1 LLDAEPILKRVQHK
15 VQHDIFLGF
24 PIFTNSSIID
34 FKNNSLRLELNNMDQ
49 SVEEKFARLKEILL
63 SMERVVVAY
72 SGGVDSTLL
81 LRVAKESLGEEHV
94 VAVTARSPL
103 YPERELA
110 GAKRIAQEMG
120 VRHIL
125 IESNELEIEG
135 FSKNPSNRCYFC
147 KKELFEEMQNLA
159 RKEAI
164 SFVVE
169 GSTLDDEK
177 DHRPGRRA
185 IQELGIRS
193 PLQEARFTKKDVR
206 ELSRA
211 MGLPTWDKPSFAC
224 LASRFPYGEEITPEG
239 LRMVDEA
246 EDFLFSLGFEQVRV
260 RHYQSLA
267 RIEVYPEEMNRLM
280 NGSLREKVVNR
291 LKKIGYRYV
300 TLDLQGFRSGSMNEV
315 L

>member
-1 LLDAEPILKRVQHK
+1 
-15 VQHDIFLGF
+15 
-24 PIFTNSSIID
+24 
-34 FKNNSLRLELNNMDQ
+34 MDK
-49 SVEEKFARLKEILL
+49 SVEEKFARLKGIFV
-63 SMERVVVAY
+63 SMGRVIVAY
-72 SGGVDSTLL
+72 SGGVDSTFL
-81 LRVAKESLGEEHV
+81 LRVAGDSLGNENV
-94 VAVTARSPL
+94 LAVTALSPL
-103 YPERELA
+103 FPERELA
-110 GAKRIAQEMG
+110 GAKRMAQEMG
-120 VRHIL
+120 VKHIL
-125 IESNELEIEG
+125 IESNELEIDG

-164 SFVVE
+164 SFVAE

-193 PLQEARFTKKDVR
+193 PLQEARFTKEDVR
-206 ELSRA
+206 ELSRTL
-211 MGLPTWDKPSFAC
+211 GLSTWEKPSFAC
-224 LASRFPYGEEITPEG
+224 LASRFPYGEEITPER

-246 EDFLFSLGFEQVRV
+246 EDFLFSLGFKQVRV

-267 RIEVYPEEMNRLM
+267 RIEVYPEEVSRLM

>member
-1 LLDAEPILKRVQHK
+1 
-15 VQHDIFLGF
+15 
-24 PIFTNSSIID
+24 
-34 FKNNSLRLELNNMDQ
+34 MDQ
-49 SVEEKFARLKEILL
+49 SVEEKFARLKEIFL
-63 SMERVVVAY
+63 SMGRVVVAY

-81 LRVAKESLGEEHV
+81 LRAAKESLGEAHV
-94 VAVTARSPL
+94 VAVTALSPL
-103 YPERELA
+103 YPDRELA
-110 GAKRIAQEMG
+110 GAKRMAQEMD
-120 VRHIL
+120 VKHIL
-125 IESNELEIEG
+125 IESNELEIDG

-193 PLQEARFTKKDVR
+193 PLQEARFTKEDVR
-206 ELSRA
+206 ELSRTL
-211 MGLPTWDKPSFAC
+211 GLPTWDKPSFAC

-246 EDFLFSLGFEQVRV
+246 EDFLFSLGFKQVRV

-267 RIEVYPEEMNRLM
+267 RIEVYPEEMSRLM

>member
-1 LLDAEPILKRVQHK
+1 MLNQ

-24 PIFTNSSIID
+24 PLLTNSSNID
-34 FKNNSLRLELNNMDQ
+34 FRNNTLRLQLYKMDR
-49 SVEEKFARLKEILL
+49 SIEEKFIKLKEIFL
-63 SMERVVVAY
+63 SMGKVVVAY

-81 LRVAKESLGEEHV
+81 LKVAKESLGEEKV
-94 VAVTARSPL
+94 VAVTALSPL
-103 YPERELA
+103 YPDRELA
-110 GAKRIAQEMG
+110 GAKRMAQEMC
-120 VRHIL
+120 VNHIL

-147 KKELFEEMQNLA
+147 KKELFEEMRNLA

-177 DHRPGRRA
+177 DHRPGRKA

-193 PLQEARFTKKDVR
+193 PLQEARFTKEDVR
-206 ELSRA
+206 ELSKTL
-211 MGLPTWDKPSFAC
+211 GLPTWDKPSFAC

-246 EDFLFSLGFEQVRV
+246 EAFLFSLGFKQVRV

-267 RIEVYPEEMNRLM
+267 RIEVYPEEMSRLM

>member
-1 LLDAEPILKRVQHK
+1 
-15 VQHDIFLGF
+15 
-24 PIFTNSSIID
+24 
-34 FKNNSLRLELNNMDQ
+34 MDK
-49 SVEEKFARLKEILL
+49 SVEEKFARLKEIFL
-63 SMERVVVAY
+63 SMGKVVVAY

-81 LRVAKESLGEEHV
+81 LRAAKESLGEEHV
-94 VAVTARSPL
+94 LAVTALSPL
-103 YPERELA
+103 YPDRELA
-110 GAKRIAQEMG
+110 GAKRMVQEMG
-120 VRHIL
+120 VKHIL
-125 IESNELEIEG
+125 IESNELEING

-193 PLQEARFTKKDVR
+193 PLQEARFTKEDVR
-206 ELSRA
+206 ELSRTL
-211 MGLPTWDKPSFAC
+211 GLPTWDKPSFAC

-246 EDFLFSLGFEQVRV
+246 EDFLFSLGFKQVRV

-267 RIEVYPEEMNRLM
+267 RIEVYPEEMSRLM

>member
-1 LLDAEPILKRVQHK
+1 
-15 VQHDIFLGF
+15 
-24 PIFTNSSIID
+24 
-34 FKNNSLRLELNNMDQ
+34 MDQ
-49 SVEEKFARLKEILL
+49 SVEEKFARLKGIFR
-63 SMERVVVAY
+63 SMGRVVVAY

-94 VAVTARSPL
+94 IAVTALSPL
-103 YPERELA
+103 FPERELT
-110 GAKRIAQEMG
+110 GAKKMAQEIG
-120 VRHIL
+120 VKHIL

-135 FSKNPSNRCYFC
+135 FSINPLNRCYFC

-169 GSTLDDEK
+169 GSTLDDEM

-193 PLQEARFTKKDVR
+193 PLQEARFTKEDVR
-206 ELSRA
+206 ELSRTL
-211 MGLPTWDKPSFAC
+211 GLPTWDKPSFAC

-246 EDFLFSLGFEQVRV
+246 ENFLFSLGFKQVRV

-267 RIEVYPEEMNRLM
+267 RIEVYPEEMSRLM
-280 NGSLREKVVNR
+280 NGSLREKVVNC